1 MFTLCAPKPL
11 LLSQKSLYGAPAG
24 GTGGG
29 KYDTTFGFF
38 GSATS
43 ISDAWLGPS
52 SQLASEF
59 VSTIF
64 RVGNGSAVWTA
75 NKPRNGGSKVSSLIS
90 FGCLMSLMSSI
101 TNFVPNGRYAVSP
114 TTYGG
119 PCRPWPCGYAVFC
132 AFGSFSFNSGSA
144 HRETS
149 TGCAG
154 SEMSTMT

>member
-1 MFTLCAPKPL
+1 MLTLCAPKPL
-11 LLSQKSLYGAPAG
+11 LLSQKFLYGAPGG

-29 KYDTTFGFF
+29 KYEITFGFF

-43 ISDAWLGPS
+43 TSEAWLGPS
-52 SQLASEF
+52 SQFASEF
-59 VSTIF
+59 VSTIL
-64 RVGNGSAVWTA
+64 RVGNGSAVCTA
-75 NKPRNGGSKVSSLIS
+75 NNPRNGGSNVSSLIS

-101 TNFVPNGRYAVSP
+101 TNFVPNGRYAVLP
-114 TTYGG
+114 TTRGG

-132 AFGSFSFNSGSA
+132 ALGSFSFSSGNP
-144 HRETS
+144 HRDTS

>member
-11 LLSQKSLYGAPAG
+11 LLSQKFLYGASAG

-29 KYDTTFGFF
+29 KYDTTSGFF

-43 ISDAWLGPS
+43 MSEAWLGPS

-59 VSTIF
+59 VSTIL

-75 NKPRNGGSKVSSLIS
+75 KSPRNGGSNVSSLIS

-101 TNFVPNGRYAVSP
+101 TNLVPNGRYAMLP
-114 TTYGG
+114 ETTGG
-119 PCRPWPCGYAVFC
+119 PCSPWPCGYAVFC
-132 AFGSFSFNSGSA
+132 AFASFNFNSG
-144 HRETS
+144 
-149 TGCAG
+149 
-154 SEMSTMT
+154 